1 MPDTSIPL
9 WRCWTAR
16 VNGYEVK
23 SLGEYHGAVY
33 AAKTPSGAAV
43 LYAEQHLR
51 GYVID
56 GNGGAIVS
64 VESMPASGLPKRWEI
79 SVRRSRAIV
88 AGSAVEQDEAGRST

>member
-1 MPDTSIPL
+1 MLETAVPL

-51 GYVID
+51 GYVVD
-56 GNGGAIVS
+56 SNGGAIVS
-64 VESMPASGLPKRWEI
+64 VESIPASGEPRRWEI

-88 AGSAVEQDEAGRST
+88 AGSATEMQQV

>member
-1 MPDTSIPL
+1 MPETAVPL

-23 SLGEYHGAVY
+23 GLGEYHGAVY

-51 GYVID
+51 GYVVD
-56 GNGGAIVS
+56 GNGGAVVS
-64 VESMPASGLPKRWEI
+64 VESIPAGGQPRRWEI
-79 SVRRSRAIV
+79 SVRRARAIV
-88 AGSAVEQDEAGRST
+88 AGASTEMQQV